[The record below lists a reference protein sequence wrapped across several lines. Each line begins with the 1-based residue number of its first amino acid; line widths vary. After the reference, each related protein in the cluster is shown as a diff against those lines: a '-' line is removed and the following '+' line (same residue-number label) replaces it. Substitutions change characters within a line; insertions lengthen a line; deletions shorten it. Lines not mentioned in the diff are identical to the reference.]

1 MRALVCSFALF
12 LFCMPSTTSFFFFP
26 SSSQSAYV
34 ASTWRIARRVQKK
47 KKSAHVERKA
57 YCAWT
62 FELGGVCAF
71 FFFFFFSFT
80 LLHRLDAKPAL
91 IKSVFFSVVQK
102 HKYGSPSLKQQEPLC
117 TFRHE
122 NGRSNESANDKETKR
137 KMKPSPALTHLSSS
151 ATKNEGK
158 KSNCFFFFWCLNV

>member
-1 MRALVCSFALF
+1 MR
-12 LFCMPSTTSFFFFP
+12 
-26 SSSQSAYV
+26 
-34 ASTWRIARRVQKK
+34 
-47 KKSAHVERKA
+47 
-57 YCAWT
+57 
-62 FELGGVCAF
+62 F

-158 KSNCFFFFWCLNV
+158 KSNCFFFFGVLMFRITNKKKKERQNLLVYRYKHIYFCVYCFYVVERKI